1 MIAARWRVIAG
12 ACVAL
17 ALSVGAVAAQDAFPT
32 KPIKRIVPLAVGG
45 GIDFTARATAQK
57 LSDVIGQ
64 QVVVENQ
71 GGAGGTL
78 GINAVVRAAPDG
90 YTLLYHSV
98 SGVVSS
104 VVGKDLPYD
113 WLRDLAPVSLVT
125 RFAPVL
131 IINPAL
137 PARDLKEF
145 IALAKASPGKF
156 SYGSS
161 GPGTGIHLAS
171 ELFKVAAGVDIL
183 HVPYRGNAA

>member
-1 MIAARWRVIAG
+1 
-12 ACVAL
+12 
-17 ALSVGAVAAQDAFPT
+17 
-32 KPIKRIVPLAVGG
+32 
-45 GIDFTARATAQK
+45 
-57 LSDVIGQ
+57 
-64 QVVVENQ
+64 
-71 GGAGGTL
+71 
-78 GINAVVRAAPDG
+78 
-90 YTLLYHSV
+90 
-98 SGVVSS
+98 VVSS

-131 IINPAL
+131 IINPSL

-171 ELFKVAAGVDIL
+171 ELFKVPRASTFCTCPIAAML
-183 HVPYRGNAA
+183 ASCPTCSPAASTCSMACRRRRRTSGPARSARSA